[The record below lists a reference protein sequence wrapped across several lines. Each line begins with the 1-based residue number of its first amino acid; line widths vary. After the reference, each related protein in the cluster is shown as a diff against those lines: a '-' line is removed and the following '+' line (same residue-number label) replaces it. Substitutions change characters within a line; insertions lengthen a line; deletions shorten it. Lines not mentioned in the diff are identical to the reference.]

1 MQIYFMFVTKKGKI
15 TTVPVDKPENTVD
28 IKIDAGSKICC
39 LATKNSVAYLGTE
52 EGTVAKVD
60 LNSKQ
65 IVGKYDSGSKLPIF
79 NLKIVH

>member
-52 EGTVAKVD
+52 EGYVAKVD